1 MKKWRMNKNDHRVCS
16 CELHSHTEP
25 LISRCACWHW
35 IPLLAR
41 LVQMDKS
48 RRCIPVLA
56 SPRLA
61 LWSVVVSLAHRAVA
75 ACQQE
80 GISPA
85 HTHTRHVSQLTH
97 KATTSPGK
105 QRIGVSTCKL
115 NAAGAHPR
123 YSDRTFGRC
132 GALRVHCVGIAWAL
146 RGHCVGIAW
155 AFAPLRW
162 PWQGGESK
170 TSTV

>member
-1 MKKWRMNKNDHRVCS
+1 MR
-16 CELHSHTEP
+16 
-25 LISRCACWHW
+25 
-35 IPLLAR
+35 LLALDTTAGSAR
-41 LVQMDKS
+41 TNDKS

-132 GALRVHCVGIAWAL
+132 GALRGNCVGIAWAL